1 MAVATWRSLA
11 KRAAMWRYLAKSLL
25 AAARKM
31 GALAEM
37 AASPAAQEEVVV
49 VERRAQRCHH
59 GAQTLGTTVCLASAL
74 EPKTARLEAKP

>member
-1 MAVATWRSLA
+1 MAAATWRSLA
-11 KRAAMWRYLAKSLL
+11 KRAAMWRSLAKSLL

-49 VERRAQRCHH
+49 VAASGAALPSRRANIMFR
-59 GAQTLGTTVCLASAL
+59 
-74 EPKTARLEAKP
+74 ERARAENRAPRGEAIAEC

>member
-1 MAVATWRSLA
+1 MALTMTAATWRSLA
-11 KRAAMWRYLAKSLL
+11 KRAAMWRSLAKSLL

-49 VERRAQRCHH
+49 AASGAASGANIMFGERSSR
-59 GAQTLGTTVCLASAL
+59 
-74 EPKTARLEAKP
+74 KPRG